1 MSLKMIIEKCVN
13 TIRVLSVDIVSRSNS
28 GHPGAP
34 MALATSAH
42 VLFNNHLLFD
52 PNDPLW
58 INRDRFILSNGH
70 ACVLQYILLHLYG
83 YKITMDDLKHF
94 RQLDSKTPGH
104 PETLI
109 TPGVEVTTGPLGQ
122 GFVNAV
128 GLSIAQTHLAATF
141 NKPGFD
147 IINNYTYCFFGDGCA
162 MEGVLYEAASL
173 AGHLKLGNLICF
185 YDYNAITIDGDIEC
199 AFTEDVAERFRAS
212 GWHVLFVNDG
222 NTDIASID
230 EAIIQ
235 AKRVKDQPTMIQLKT
250 TIGYGSKYQGTA
262 SVHGAPLKEDDVVS
276 IKEKFGFDP
285 KESFVIS
292 DDVYDYCRKASFR
305 GIEAHKA
312 WLELFSEYEKQYP
325 ELAKELQRRINKQFP
340 ENFKQAFPTYKFT
353 DPPAATRKLSEIVL
367 TKISDIL
374 PELIGGSADLTSSNL
389 TRCPN
394 SVDFQHPSRKIGDY
408 TGRYIRYGVRE
419 HAMIGIMNGL
429 AAYGA
434 IIPYG
439 GTFLNF
445 VFYGAGSLRLSCIS
459 HFRII
464 VVATHD
470 SIGLGEDGPTH
481 QPIEASAWLRALPN
495 MMFWRPADGN
505 ECSAAY
511 YVAITS
517 LNTPSTIALTRQ
529 NLPHLENSSLDK
541 AIKGGYVLY
550 EDDFA
555 DLTIASTGSEVF
567 LCLDAIKI
575 LKEKYNIRAR
585 LVSIPCFYIFDQ
597 QNFDYKLTV
606 LKDNIP
612 ILGVEVY
619 STLGWRNYSHEQ
631 FGLDTFG
638 ASAPYKDIY
647 DKHEFTPEGIAS
659 RAQKTVEFW
668 KHIEN
673 IRSPI
678 RRAF

>member
-1 MSLKMIIEKCVN
+1 MFLKMIIEKCVN
-13 TIRVLSVDIVSRSNS
+13 TIRVLSVDMVSKSNS

-34 MALATSAH
+34 MALATSVH
-42 VLFNNHLLFD
+42 ILFNNHMTFD
-52 PNDPLW
+52 PTDPSW

-70 ACVLQYILLHLYG
+70 ACALQYILLHLYN
-83 YKITMDDLKHF
+83 YKITMDDLKQF

-104 PETLI
+104 PEASV

-122 GFVNAV
+122 GFANAV
-128 GLSIAQTHLAATF
+128 GLSIAQTHLAAIF

-147 IINNYTYCFFGDGCA
+147 LINNYVYCFFGDGCA

-185 YDYNAITIDGDIEC
+185 YDYNGITIDGDIGC
-199 AFTEDVAERFRAS
+199 AFTENVAERFRAL
-212 GWHVLFVNDG
+212 GWHVIFVDDG
-222 NTDIASID
+222 DTDFASID
-230 EAIIQ
+230 EAIVE
-235 AKRVKDQPTMIQLKT
+235 AKEVKDQPTMIRLKT
-250 TIGYGSKYQGTA
+250 TIGYGSKCQGTA
-262 SVHGAPLKEDDVVS
+262 SVHGAPLKEDDVIS

-285 KESFVIS
+285 KESFVVS
-292 DDVYDYCRKASFR
+292 DDVYDYCRKVSLR
-305 GIEAHKA
+305 GIDAHNE
-312 WLELFSEYEKQYP
+312 WLKMFSEYEKQYP
-325 ELAKELQRRINKQFP
+325 KLAKEFQRRLNKQLP
-340 ENFKQAFPTYKFT
+340 ENFKQVFPTYKST
-353 DPPAATRKLSEIVL
+353 DPPAATRKLSETVL
-367 TKISDIL
+367 TKISGIL

-389 TRCPN
+389 TRWPDA
-394 SVDFQHPSRKIGDY
+394 VDFQHPSRKIGNY
-408 TGRYIRYGVRE
+408 RGRYIRYGVRE

-434 IIPYG
+434 IIPFG

-445 VFYGAGSLRLSCIS
+445 VFYGAGSLRLSSIS
-459 HFRII
+459 HLRII

-517 LNTPSTIALTRQ
+517 LNTPSTIALSRQ

-550 EDDFA
+550 EDEFA

-567 LCLDAIKI
+567 LCVDAIKI

-585 LVSIPCFYIFDQ
+585 LVSIPCFYVFDQ
-597 QNFDYKLTV
+597 QDFDYRLSV
-606 LKDNIP
+606 LKDHIP
-612 ILGVEVY
+612 VLGVEVY
-619 STLGWRNYSHEQ
+619 TTFGWRNYSHEQ

-638 ASAPYKDIY
+638 ASASYKDIY
-647 DKHEFTPEGIAS
+647 SKHEFTPEGIAC
-659 RAQKTVEFW
+659 RAKKTVEFW
-668 KHIEN
+668 KHVEN

-678 RRAF
+678 RCAF

>member
-1 MSLKMIIEKCVN
+1 MAIEKCIN
-13 TIRVLSVDIVSRSNS
+13 TVRVLSVDMVARSNS

-34 MALATSAH
+34 MALATACH
-42 VLFNNHLLFD
+42 VLFNNHLIFD
-52 PNDPLW
+52 PSDPSW

-70 ACVLQYILLHLYG
+70 ACALQYILLHLHG
-83 YKITMDDLKHF
+83 YKVSIDDLKHF
-94 RQLDSKTPGH
+94 RKLGSKTPGH
-104 PETLI
+104 PEASM

-122 GFVNAV
+122 GFANAV
-128 GLSIAQTHLAATF
+128 GLCIAQTHLAATF
-141 NKPGFD
+141 NKPGFEV
-147 IINNYTYCFFGDGCA
+147 INNYVYCIFGDGCA

-185 YDYNAITIDGDIEC
+185 YDCNAITIDGSIEC
-199 AFTEDVAERFRAS
+199 AFTEDVAQRFSAL
-212 GWHVLFVNDG
+212 GWHVLFVDDAD
-222 NTDIASID
+222 TDIASID

-235 AKRVKDQPTMIQLKT
+235 AKKVKDQPTMIQLKT
-250 TIGYGSKYQGTA
+250 TIGYGSKYQGTS
-262 SVHGAPLKEDDVVS
+262 SVHGAPLKEDDVVY
-276 IKEKFGFDP
+276 IKKKFGFDP
-285 KESFVIS
+285 QESFAIP
-292 DDVYDYCRKASFR
+292 DEVYDYSRRASYK
-305 GIEAHKA
+305 GIEVHKE
-312 WLELFSEYEKQYP
+312 WLDMLCEYEKQYP
-325 ELAKELQRRINKQFP
+325 ELAKEFQRRMNKQLP
-340 ENFKQAFPTYKFT
+340 ENFKQVFPTYKST
-353 DPPAATRKLSEIVL
+353 DPPVATRKLSEIVL
-367 TKISDIL
+367 TRISSIL

-389 TRCPN
+389 TRWPDA
-394 SVDFQHPSRKIGDY
+394 VDFQHPSRKIGDY

-445 VFYGAGSLRLSCIS
+445 VFYGAASLRLSCIS
-459 HFRII
+459 HLRII

-481 QPIEASAWLRALPN
+481 QPIEASAWLRALPG

-541 AIKGGYVLY
+541 AIKGGYVLH
-550 EDDFA
+550 EDESA
-555 DLTIASTGSEVF
+555 DLTIVSTGSEVF
-567 LCLDAIKI
+567 LCLDAIRI
-575 LKEKYNIRAR
+575 LKEKYGLSAR
-585 LVSIPCFYIFDQ
+585 LVSMPCFYVFDRQ
-597 QNFDYKLTV
+597 DFDYKLTV

-647 DKHEFTPEGIAS
+647 DKHEFTPEGIAC
-659 RAQKTVEFW
+659 RARKTVEFW
-668 KHIEN
+668 KYIKD

>member
-1 MSLKMIIEKCVN
+1 MFLEKITEECVN
-13 TIRVLSVDIVSRSNS
+13 TIRILSADITSKSNS

-34 MALATSAH
+34 MALATCAH
-42 VLFNNHLLFD
+42 VLFNNHLIFD
-52 PNDPLW
+52 PNDPEW
-58 INRDRFILSNGH
+58 INRDRFVLSNGH

-83 YKITMDDLKHF
+83 YKISLDDLKCF
-94 RQLDSKTPGH
+94 RQINSRTPGH
-104 PETLI
+104 PEVSV

-128 GLSIAQTHLAATF
+128 GLAIAQTHLASVF

-173 AGHLKLGNLICF
+173 AGHLKLSNLICI
-185 YDYNAITIDGDIEC
+185 YDYNNISIDGDIGC
-199 AFTEDVAERFRAS
+199 TFTEDVLGRFRACN
-212 GWHVLFVNDG
+212 WHIIVIDDG
-222 NTDIASID
+222 DLDVASIED
-230 EAIIQ
+230 AILEAKSI
-235 AKRVKDQPTMIQLKT
+235 KDRPTMIQLKT
-250 TIGYGSKYQGTA
+250 TIGYGSKYQGTS
-262 SVHGAPLKEDDVVS
+262 SVHGAPLKEDDIMLV
-276 IKEKFGFDP
+276 KEKFGFDP
-285 KESFVIS
+285 KKSFFIP
-292 DDVYDYCRKASFR
+292 DNVYNHCRKASSK
-305 GIEAHKA
+305 GIKAHEK
-312 WLELFSEYEKQYP
+312 WLELFSEYEKHYP
-325 ELAKELQRRINKQFP
+325 ELAKEFQRRVNKQFP
-340 ENFKQAFPTYKFT
+340 ENFKQAFPTYKPT

-367 TKISDIL
+367 TKLSSVF

-389 TRCPN
+389 TRWPDA
-394 SVDFQHPSRKIGDY
+394 VDFQHPSTGLGDY

-445 VFYGAGSLRLSCIS
+445 VFYAAGSIRLSSIS
-459 HFRII
+459 HVRII

-481 QPIEASAWLRALPN
+481 QPIEAAVWLRALPN

-517 LNTPSTIALTRQ
+517 LYTPSTIALSRQ
-529 NLPHLENSSLDK
+529 NLPHLENSSIDK

-550 EDDFA
+550 ENSSA
-555 DLTIASTGSEVF
+555 DLTIASTGSEVS
-567 LCLDAIKI
+567 LCVDAIKV
-575 LKEKYNIRAR
+575 LEKKYNLCAR
-585 LVSIPCFYIFDQ
+585 LVSIPCFEVFDQ
-597 QNFDYKLTV
+597 QDFDYRLSV
-606 LKDNIP
+606 LKDGIP
-612 ILGVEVY
+612 ILSVEVY
-619 STLGWRNYSHEQ
+619 STMGWKNYSHEH
-631 FGLDTFG
+631 FGLDKFG
-638 ASAPYKDIY
+638 LSAPYKDVY
-647 DKHEFTPEGIAS
+647 NKYEFTSEGIAY
-659 RAQKTVEFW
+659 RAKKTVDFW
-668 KHIEN
+668 KSAQSIQ
-673 IRSPI
+673 SPI